1 MIWELN
7 ACAKQRP
14 SCKKPVKHISL
25 SFAPADSDLLDQTI
39 LDIASAV
46 IKGLGYDDNQYL
58 VVRHDRNDPRH
69 DRTHEHDHFHILI
82 NMINLEGK
90 RVRDNHDKGRLE
102 KILRRQELKHKLT
115 IVPDSNQRKYKAA
128 TTGQIQR
135 MMREIEEC
143 QTGKRAKKPDAPYT
157 LKIQSGI
164 DLASHDRP
172 SLSVFLARLQRLGID
187 PKLRIEKGLVKG
199 ISYRLQD
206 FKVRGCKLY
215 QASLPQL
222 LEHRVEFDPQQDLAA
237 IELANKDEEIKL
249 EAGLE
254 VSWSLT
260 NIRDYVPRKMKRM
273 LDETRSENKLEMV
286 DERAKKTIKP
296 EPKLEPERDVDRGWE
311 ID

>member
-1 MIWELN
+1 MVYLCLPPLVNYLLDPTKSPEIIDTNLAGFDRNEMIWELN

-14 SCKKPVKHISL
+14 NCKKPVKHISL
-25 SFAPADSDLLDQTI
+25 SFAPADSDLLDQTV
-39 LDIASAV
+39 LDIADAV
-46 IKGLGYDDNQYL
+46 IEGLGYDDNQYL
-58 VVRHDRNDPRH
+58 VVRHDRNDPGH

-102 KILRRQELKHKLT
+102 KILRQQELKHKLA
-115 IVPDSNQRKYKAA
+115 IVSSSDQRKYKAA

-157 LKIQSGI
+157 IKIQSGI

-172 SLSVFLARLQRLGID
+172 SLSVFLARLQRLQID

-206 FKVRGCKLY
+206 HLSV
-215 QASLPQL
+215 
-222 LEHRVEFDPQQDLAA
+222 
-237 IELANKDEEIKL
+237 
-249 EAGLE
+249 
-254 VSWSLT
+254 
-260 NIRDYVPRKMKRM
+260 
-273 LDETRSENKLEMV
+273 V
-286 DERAKKTIKP
+286 DQHYTFLIINRHTSHT
-296 EPKLEPERDVDRGWE
+296 
-311 ID
+311 